1 MLAPNNSRSTA
12 TPLPSQSFF
21 ICHTVPQYY
30 LLIFPPS
37 SENISET
44 ASIRLRNSEIPMT
57 PVREGLTALQ
67 LQGLIVTRPQR
78 GSFVFM
84 PSAEDVAELC
94 EFRMVMESRAL
105 ILCHARAKEATL
117 AAFDRANEA
126 MRNAQG
132 SGQHLAS
139 ARADA
144 DFHDALFV
152 GCGNQYLSQAYSLIS
167 GKIGALRANLM
178 QPDVDIRS
186 GSIAEHAE
194 IIDAFRTNDLL
205 RAEAALAG
213 HVFSMRERFAIA
225 QETRQPTSDKRFRV
239 GYKWPGTV
247 ESRKY

>member
-1 MLAPNNSRSTA
+1 MDDSTSLSR
-12 TPLPSQSFF
+12 LPSERPRSLAAVVTER
-21 ICHTVPQYY
+21 IR
-30 LLIFPPS
+30 
-37 SENISET
+37 T
-44 ASIRLRNSEIPMT
+44 AIMNSELKLGEMLSEDKLAAALGVSRT